1 MKINEQQFA
10 TPTGISNQQNQE
22 TVYLLQT
29 HFRSGGEVIINELD
43 STTMNV
49 KELKE
54 LVKTY
59 FNLTEKAAV
68 NAKFAEATLEDGTTK
83 IYWDGDLGVGTRVF
97 LLDAEGN
104 QIPAPEGSHTTE
116 DGTNVILGAE
126 GEVLEINKP
135 ATAEDMMEVGEDIK
149 STGVPIAHA
158 VHDKMEEMP
167 VEDLVKAIVEGVNEM
182 MGSYRD
188 RMSAIEAKLETFS
201 KAPASSKTLPASAK
215 KSIHSKPTVEPLQKE
230 RFERAIANLSKN
242 KK

>member
-1 MKINEQQFA
+1 MN
-10 TPTGISNQQNQE
+10 
-22 TVYLLQT
+22 V
-29 HFRSGGEVIINELD
+29 NELKKL
-43 STTMNV
+43 V
-49 KELKE
+49 KE
-54 LVKTY
+54 Y

-135 ATAEDMMEVGEDIK
+135 ATAEEMVEVEEGLIGA
-149 STGVPIAHA
+149 TGVPVAHSPIS
-158 VHDKMEEMP
+158 MEEMP

-182 MGSYRD
+182 MGSYKD

-215 KSIHSKPTVEPLQKE
+215 KSIHSKPSVEPLQKE
-230 RFERAIANLSKN
+230 RFERAVANLMKN

>member
-1 MKINEQQFA
+1 
-10 TPTGISNQQNQE
+10 
-22 TVYLLQT
+22 
-29 HFRSGGEVIINELD
+29 
-43 STTMNV
+43 MNV
-49 KELKE
+49 NELKE
-54 LVKTY
+54 LVKRY

-83 IYWDGDLGVGTRVF
+83 IYWDGELEVGTRVF

-116 DGTNVILGAE
+116 DGVNVILGAE

-135 ATAEDMMEVGEDIK
+135 ATAEEMQEVEEGLIGA
-149 STGVPIAHA
+149 TGVPVEHA
-158 VHDKMEEMP
+158 KARMEEMP

-182 MGSYRD
+182 MASYKE
-188 RMSAIEAKLETFS
+188 RMSAVEAKLQTFS

-215 KSIHSKPTVEPLQKE
+215 SPIYSKPAVEPLQKE
-230 RFERAIANLSKN
+230 RFERAVANLSKN

>member
-1 MKINEQQFA
+1 
-10 TPTGISNQQNQE
+10 
-22 TVYLLQT
+22 
-29 HFRSGGEVIINELD
+29 
-43 STTMNV
+43 MNV
-49 KELKE
+49 NELKE
-54 LVKTY
+54 LVKRY

-83 IYWDGDLGVGTRVF
+83 IYWDGELEVGTRVF

-116 DGTNVILGAE
+116 DGVNVILGAE

-135 ATAEDMMEVGEDIK
+135 ATAEEMMEVEEGLIGA
-149 STGVPIAHA
+149 TGVPVAHA
-158 VHDKMEEMP
+158 KTNMEEMP

-182 MGSYRD
+182 MASYRD
-188 RMSAIEAKLETFS
+188 RMSAVETKLETFS

-215 KSIHSKPTVEPLQKE
+215 SPIHSKPAVEPLQKE
-230 RFERAIANLSKN
+230 RFERAVANLSKN